1 MTEFR
6 KFALFQLAVAG
17 SAAVA
22 VISLFAWSGNVLASM
37 AGFAM
42 LALLG
47 LRAALLQGSGT
58 RPVQDERDEAI
69 QHRATV
75 AGYVALW
82 LALVIW
88 GTAMPLVFGDRGT
101 VPLVWVA
108 PVVWVAWWLV
118 TCVQSITILI
128 LDNRGA

>member
-1 MTEFR
+1 MTKFR

-17 SAAVA
+17 LAAVA

-37 AGFAM
+37 AGFAT

-128 LDNRGA
+128 LDSRGA

>member
-17 SAAVA
+17 LAAVA

-75 AGYVALW
+75 AG
-82 LALVIW
+82 
-88 GTAMPLVFGDRGT
+88 PD
-101 VPLVWVA
+101 
-108 PVVWVAWWLV
+108 
-118 TCVQSITILI
+118 
-128 LDNRGA
+128 

>member
-6 KFALFQLAVAG
+6 KLALFQLAVAG
-17 SAAVA
+17 LAAVA

-128 LDNRGA
+128 LDSRGA